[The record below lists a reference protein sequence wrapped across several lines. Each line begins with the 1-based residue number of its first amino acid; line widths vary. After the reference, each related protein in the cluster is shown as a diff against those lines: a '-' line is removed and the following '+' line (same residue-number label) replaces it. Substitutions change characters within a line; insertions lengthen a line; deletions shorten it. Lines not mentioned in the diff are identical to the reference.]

1 MADRTHEFMKYVQE
15 NILNDPTLSSAS
27 TVPSSS
33 SVASSSSSII
43 YKNKKPDINGPQ
55 TKSAFIEAASDIAK
69 GIQNTSKVLSKLTKL
84 VRRQGLFD
92 DPTDEINNFVY
103 RIKEDLNELNS
114 KCDAAQQYVDMNKSN
129 SSFSSNHNA
138 SQASNHSLK
147 IVGSLKT
154 ELMNATKDFKS
165 VLEVRSTKIKDQE
178 KRKLELT
185 GNSALALAMNAASTP
200 SKPPTGKHHNGS
212 AAATP
217 INGGSSTAVVPG
229 NSQQMRHRH
238 NTHLP
243 SPYHDTPASPITS
256 AVITFNP
263 HIDLEGKSNGSSTN
277 NGNYGNESHQQL
289 LLAPPPAS
297 LQYYEAREQA
307 IGEVEKTIH
316 ELGSLFKRLA
326 GMIAEQQEMVE
337 RVDEDVEN
345 AISNADNAHTILT
358 NMYDNA
364 SSNRGLYT
372 KIIGI
377 LILFI
382 IFFVLFLM

>member
-1 MADRTHEFMKYVQE
+1 MTDRTNEFMKYVQE
-15 NILNDPTLSSAS
+15 SILNETNISSNS
-27 TVPSSS
+27 SIVKNGLPPPSSS
-33 SVASSSSSII
+33 SSSNN
-43 YKNKKPDINGPQ
+43 NKKLSEIPK

-92 DPTDEINNFVY
+92 DPTDEINNLVY
-103 RIKEDLNELNS
+103 RIKEDLNELNT
-114 KCDAAQQYVDMNKSN
+114 KCDAAQQYVDMKKGNNNAFSN
-129 SSFSSNHNA
+129 SGSVT
-138 SQASNHSLK
+138 QANNHSLK

-185 GNSALALAMNAASTP
+185 GNSALALAMTASTP
-200 SKPPTGKHHNGS
+200 NMKSIRKQNNPTTGEHDS
-212 AAATP
+212 
-217 INGGSSTAVVPG
+217 G
-229 NSQQMRHRH
+229 NTSQMRHRF
-238 NTHLP
+238 NNHLP
-243 SPYHDTPASPITS
+243 SPYHDINSTNTPMNGK
-256 AVITFNP
+256 FNP
-263 HIDLEGKSNGSSTN
+263 SLDLESSSSTTSGSTSITIN
-277 NGNYGNESHQQL
+277 NSENQQL
-289 LLAPPPAS
+289 LLAPPPAT
-297 LQYYEAREQA
+297 LQYYESREQA
-307 IGEVEKTIH
+307 VTEVEKTIN
-316 ELGSLFKRLA
+316 ELGGLFKRLA

-345 AISNADNAHTILT
+345 AITNAENAHTILT

-377 LILFI
+377 LLFFI